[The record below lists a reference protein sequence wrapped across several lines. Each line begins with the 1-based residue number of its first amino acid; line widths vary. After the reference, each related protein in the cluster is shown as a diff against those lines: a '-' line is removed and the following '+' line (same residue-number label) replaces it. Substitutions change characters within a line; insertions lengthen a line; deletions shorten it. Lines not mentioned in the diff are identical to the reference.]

1 MHQIFEDMVVSL
13 TKLYQLL
20 VNKTDKETAEA
31 LTSYVEEKVSAE
43 VKSKTTSLATKEDLL
58 TTKED
63 LLNEL
68 HKVKFDMVKWY
79 VALFTMLALL
89 ILGLYLKMG

>member
-1 MHQIFEDMVVSL
+1 MVLSL

-20 VNKTDKETAEA
+20 VNKTDEETAET
-31 LTSYVEEKVSAE
+31 LTSYVEEKVRDE
-43 VKSKTTSLATKEDLL
+43 VKSKTTTLATKEDLQR
-58 TTKED
+58 
-63 LLNEL
+63 
-68 HKVKFDMVKWY
+68 VKFDMIKWY

>member
-1 MHQIFEDMVVSL
+1 MVVSL

-20 VNKTDKETAEA
+20 VEKTDKETAET

-43 VKSKTTSLATKEDLL
+43 VKSKTTSLATKKDLQR
-58 TTKED
+58 
-63 LLNEL
+63 
-68 HKVKFDMVKWY
+68 VKFDMVKWC